1 MENDKKDNYSTNDR
15 LFELWSVL
23 SIDSISPRLTFYE
36 RLCINQE
43 RARLYALMDGNII
56 EKIPISAQL
65 EDKISK
71 ILKY

>member
-1 MENDKKDNYSTNDR
+1 METKEEQINDR
-15 LFELWSVL
+15 LFCLWLAL
-23 SIDSISPRLTFYE
+23 SNDSLAPKLTFYE

-56 EKIPISAQL
+56 EKLPISSEL